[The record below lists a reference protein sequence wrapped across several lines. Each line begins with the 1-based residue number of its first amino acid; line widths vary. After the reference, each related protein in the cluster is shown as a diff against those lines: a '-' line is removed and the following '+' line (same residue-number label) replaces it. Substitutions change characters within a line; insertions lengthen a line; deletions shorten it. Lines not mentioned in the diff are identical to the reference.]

1 MIRVCSET
9 GPILFRPLKRS
20 VLFQQYLTL
29 LGTVYVVSL
38 FKSLFN
44 LLLVAHFRGGHSG
57 SSALS
62 LASLL
67 SVLRISSF
75 TASMNLSKVAQLPLI
90 QCGHFILR
98 DI

>member
-38 FKSLFN
+38 FN
-44 LLLVAHFRGGHSG
+44 LLLVAHFRGRYSG

-67 SVLRISSF
+67 SALRISSF

>member
-44 LLLVAHFRGGHSG
+44 LLLVAHFRGRHSG

-67 SVLRISSF
+67 SALRISSF
-75 TASMNLSKVAQLPLI
+75 ERFMDAVKVAQLPLI